1 MVDPVSLST
10 PQQSPTPET
19 TPGAANAELIHH
31 ERLEERLEHVEHRW
45 DNFAL
50 VFVFLLG
57 AAMAIGLVTATGHV
71 TW

>member
-1 MVDPVSLST
+1 MVDSNSASS
-10 PQQSPTPET
+10 PQQSPAPET
-19 TPGAANAELIHH
+19 KPGAANPDLIHH

-45 DNFAL
+45 DLFAL